1 MKIIAITMVKNE
13 MDVIESFVRHTLT
26 FADELIVCEHR
37 SSDATREILESLR
50 AEGLPMEIETEYRA
64 AHVQEDVMSRLLLVA
79 ADRGADLIVPLDA
92 DEFLLPRAPGDT
104 RAVLETLS
112 TERVYHVQLRL
123 CAPTGGTEETFL
135 LARPLCTQ
143 RDFDTGSKCIVG
155 GDLARRIRPCITEG
169 NHTIFVYENGQR
181 CTISEDPCGL
191 YLAHFFWR
199 SREQWQSK
207 ALVTWVNIASQFSVD
222 VFPAG
227 GYLDYAEQV
236 CNGRGKTLEDVIPDA
251 VPYDLTGFMRPQ
263 TLRYSGAANI
273 DVLRNLA
280 AAATELAENCAV
292 LRAEQQKPR
301 VTSIVPYLGEETAF
315 RTSFASVRAEVFPRQ
330 QILVPVLAGD
340 VPDALASEL
349 DALAQTGKLQVIHQD
364 TQSSNGGGTL
374 RHACRAGD
382 GRLRR
387 MGAAR
392 RTGSAREA
400 SRHGHEPHP
409 EPRAVRAPHFHAAR
423 RRTPEGLAVRGLRS
437 DLVPEHHAHAAH
449 GILSDAP
456 HARCGAVRRHER
468 RLDAALA
475 A

>member
-364 TQSSNGGGTL
+364 TQSSNGGHFTT
-374 RHACRAGD
+374 
-382 GRLRR
+382 RL
-387 MGAAR
+387 
-392 RTGSAREA
+392 
-400 SRHGHEPHP
+400 P
-409 EPRAVRAPHFHAAR
+409 R
-423 RRTPEGLAVRGLRS
+423 RRRATSSNGCCQANRFGQRS
-437 DLVPEHHAHAAH
+437 F
-449 GILSDAP
+449 AP
-456 HARCGAVRRHER
+456 WSRASS
-468 RLDAALA
+468 
-475 A
+475 

>member
-92 DEFLLPRAPGDT
+92 DEFLLPRAQGDT

-112 TERVYHVQLRL
+112 TEHVHHLPTRL
-123 CAPTGGTEETFL
+123 CAPTGGDEGTFL
-135 LARPLCTQ
+135 LQRPLRIQ
-143 RDFDTGSKCIVG
+143 QGFDGNSKCIVG
-155 GDLARRIRPCITEG
+155 GALARRLRPCITEG
-169 NHTIFVYENGQR
+169 NHTIFVYENGRR
-181 CTISEDPCGL
+181 CTIPDEPCGL
-191 YLAHFFWR
+191 CLAHFFWR
-199 SREQWQSK
+199 SPEQWQSK
-207 ALVTWVNIASQFSVD
+207 ALVTWVNIAAQFSID
-222 VFPAG
+222 AYPAG
-227 GYLDYAEQV
+227 GYLSYAMDV
-236 CNGRGKTLEDVIPDA
+236 CDGRGKTLADVIPDA
-251 VPYDLTGFMRPQ
+251 VPCDLTGYARPQ
-263 TLRYSGAANI
+263 VLRYSGTAHIN
-273 DVLRNLA
+273 VLHNLA

-364 TQSSNGGGTL
+364 AQSSNGGGHFTT
-374 RHACRAGD
+374 R
-382 GRLRR
+382 
-387 MGAAR
+387 
-392 RTGSAREA
+392 S
-400 SRHGHEPHP
+400 PH
-409 EPRAVRAPHFHAAR
+409 R
-423 RRTPEGLAVRGLRS
+423 RRATSSNGCCQANRFGQRS
-437 DLVPEHHAHAAH
+437 F
-449 GILSDAP
+449 AP
-456 HARCGAVRRHER
+456 WSRASS
-468 RLDAALA
+468 
-475 A
+475 